1 MSNNVRIQD
10 EDRAMLAQR
19 EAYLNEEAL
28 CADYTEDFARWV
40 HVLAHI
46 RQNKIQINTARRVV
60 FLVR

>member
-1 MSNNVRIQD
+1 
-10 EDRAMLAQR
+10 MLAQR

-40 HVLAHI
+40 HETHA
-46 RQNKIQINTARRVV
+46 QDKIQINTARRVV